1 MPEDGNHI
9 YLDATPGNEKIQIKD
24 QYGNKLVL
32 NAAEKRIE
40 LKSPTHSTK
49 LELGNTTKGANYGV
63 YIYSD
68 AEYYLDV
75 SKKYYKKIKG
85 HSETDVEGH
94 YRTTVIGH
102 YRTMV
107 GGYYTTLVGGTYT
120 TVAGGLYTNVAL
132 VGKSEVCL
140 GLKTE
145 VTAGFKLVVD
155 AGYKYTVSKME
166 ELNKSKDLQTIVE
179 NQLATLANRI
189 NMNANQLFSIEAQV
203 VNICGGNLKIKQ

>member
-9 YLDATPGNEKIQIKD
+9 YLDAKPGSEKIQIKD
-24 QYGNKLVL
+24 QYGNKVIL

-40 LKSPTHSTK
+40 LKSPTHNTK

-85 HSETDVEGH
+85 HSETEVDGH
-94 YRTTVIGH
+94 YRTTVVGH

-140 GLKTE
+140 GAKTQ
-145 VTAGFKLVVD
+145 VTAGFKLVID
-155 AGYKYTVSKME
+155 EGYKYTIGKME
-166 ELNKSKDLQTIVE
+166 EVNEVPKWETITRDLARIKSAVITLEGEVGLNARGQCISLNDGVMKVK
-179 NQLATLANRI
+179 
-189 NMNANQLFSIEAQV
+189 
-203 VNICGGNLKIKQ
+203 K